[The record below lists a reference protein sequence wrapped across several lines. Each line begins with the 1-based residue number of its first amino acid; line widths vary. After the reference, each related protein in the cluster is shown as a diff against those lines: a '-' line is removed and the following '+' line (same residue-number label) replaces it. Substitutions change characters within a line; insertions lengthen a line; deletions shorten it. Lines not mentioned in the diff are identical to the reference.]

1 MSLELTLNEKITL
14 LVILDSRIEKLEKLI
29 EFSKNDD
36 DKYLSKSYTQDVQN
50 LLKLKYKIKEYDTW
64 KTI

>member
-1 MSLELTLNEKITL
+1 MNLELTLNEKITL

>member
-14 LVILDSRIEKLEKLI
+14 LVMLDTRIEQLEKLV
-29 EFSKNDD
+29 EFSRNDD
-36 DKYLSKSYTQDVQN
+36 DKYLSKSYTKDVQN

>member
-14 LVILDSRIEKLEKLI
+14 IVMLDNQIEKLEKLI

-36 DKYLSKSYTQDVQN
+36 DKYLFKSYTQDVQN

-64 KTI
+64 KSI